1 MTKTDIGIYRGLK
14 EKFNPEVHVGFFIT
28 TDTGELLIG
37 DQSLGQT
44 ISAWEIND
52 GVLTLT
58 LNTGKEIVVTF
69 PEATETVKGLLSAA
83 DKAQLLALQTN
94 LDSKVDKVTA
104 DNMMEDIAEI
114 QNTLYLPYKAI
125 DLGLPSGTLWADRNI
140 GATDIYDGG
149 KLFQWGDP
157 TPYDAPEYTGSTIN
171 EGQKKFGMN
180 DYKWSE
186 NGTSTMTKYNKTDG
200 KLTLDP
206 EDDAAHVNMGGTWKM
221 PTKEQVIELFKE
233 TTQELYAKLTD
244 GSDPVKV
251 ANGVYNENDGYVYW
265 NYIDG
270 HTSGEANH
278 KFTYMKLLSLKN
290 GNFLVIPF
298 SVAANNGHIG
308 LEHDGGNFWSSSLNS
323 GGDNYAW
330 YSFFNNY
337 NYGVSLH
344 YDRPIGIGVRGVTTS
359 TKKVSRLDEI
369 EKSAQDWDNTKDS
382 LTPNFAITLLTDNEE
397 AFNISILGSAR
408 KLPSGYYYN
417 QGIDLYGGWDIDTIN
432 NEIEN

>member
-1 MTKTDIGIYRGLK
+1 MKYLIKGTDITGADWSRVLLSDNKVFLK
-14 EKFNPEVHVGFFIT
+14 EP
-28 TDTGELLIG
+28 
-37 DQSLGQT
+37 
-44 ISAWEIND
+44 A
-52 GVLTLT
+52 
-58 LNTGKEIVVTF
+58 
-69 PEATETVKGLLSAA
+69 
-83 DKAQLLALQTN
+83 
-94 LDSKVDKVTA
+94 
-104 DNMMEDIAEI
+104 
-114 QNTLYLPYKAI
+114 PYKKI
-125 DLGLPSGTLWADRNI
+125 DLGLPSGILWADRNI

-157 TPYDAPEYTGSTIN
+157 TPYNVPEHTGGTIN
-171 EGQKKFGMN
+171 EGQKMFDWD